1 MPAAMAEAPAVIK
14 ACVFDAYGTLF
25 DVNSAAAKLASEIG
39 ANWLRLA
46 ETWRAKQL
54 QYTWLRSLMGAH
66 TDFEQVTGDA
76 LDFALAQA
84 GIADTDLRRRLMAL
98 YFTLDAYPEVPDMLR
113 RLKAKGLKTAI
124 LSNGSPAM
132 LAAAVQSAGIGGDL
146 DAVLS
151 VEAAGTYKPH
161 ARVYG
166 LGTAHFGVA
175 PSAILFLSS
184 NGWDAHGAAHFGFRV
199 FWVNRFG
206 QPPERL
212 PGAPERV
219 LSDLATLPDLVGS

>member
-1 MPAAMAEAPAVIK
+1 MSGAMAESLGGIS

-25 DVNSAAAKLASEIG
+25 DVNSAAAKLAGEIG
-39 ANWLRLA
+39 GNWLKLA

-66 TDFEQVTGDA
+66 ADFEQVTGDA
-76 LDFALAQA
+76 LDYALAQV
-84 GIADTDLRRRLMAL
+84 GLADVDLRRRLMAL

-132 LAAAVQSAGIGGDL
+132 LDAAVKSAGIAADVN
-146 DAVLS
+146 AVLS
-151 VEAAGTYKPH
+151 VEDAGIYKPH
-161 ARVYG
+161 ASVYR
-166 LGTAHFGVA
+166 LATDHFNVA
-175 PSAILFLSS
+175 PGAILFMSS

-199 FWVNRFG
+199 FWINRFG

-212 PGAPERV
+212 PGRPERV
-219 LSDLATLPDLVGS
+219 LSDLSGLPDLVAP

>member
-1 MPAAMAEAPAVIK
+1 MAEALTGIR

-25 DVNSAAAKLASEIG
+25 DVNSAAAKLAGEIG
-39 ANWLRLA
+39 ERWLKLA

-66 TDFEQVTGDA
+66 ADFEQVTGDA
-76 LDFALAQA
+76 LDFALAQV
-84 GIADTDLRRRLMAL
+84 GIADADLRRRLMAL
-98 YFTLDAYPEVPDMLR
+98 YFTLDTYPEVPGMLR
-113 RLKAKGLKTAI
+113 RLKAKGLKCAI

-132 LAAAVQSAGIGGDL
+132 LDAAVKSAGIAADL
-146 DAVLS
+146 EAVLS
-151 VEAAGTYKPH
+151 IEAAGIYKPH
-161 ARVYG
+161 ASVYR
-166 LGTAHFGVA
+166 LATAHFNVA
-175 PSAILFLSS
+175 PAQVLFLSS

-212 PGAPERV
+212 PGAPERT
-219 LSDLATLPDLVGS
+219 LSDLAGLPELVNP